1 MTDQQLHKHLSQLF
15 RETEKAHLAASTVTG
30 REDPEWPMWYTDHL
44 QEPLGQALDT
54 TFTKSHLI
62 YCLMNADFDHKA
74 LEPGTDWA
82 DFFAA
87 EFIEHHAP
95 SETPASDKLAL
106 YTMAGCPF

>member
-1 MTDQQLHKHLSQLF
+1 
-15 RETEKAHLAASTVTG
+15 
-30 REDPEWPMWYTDHL
+30 MWYTDHL
-44 QEPLGQALDT
+44 QEPLGEALDT

-87 EFIEHHAP
+87 VFIEHHAP
-95 SETPASDKLAL
+95 SKTPPPTSWPSTRWPAARSASTSTRQSPAWVWISNCAMCVQTANCVKN
-106 YTMAGCPF
+106 